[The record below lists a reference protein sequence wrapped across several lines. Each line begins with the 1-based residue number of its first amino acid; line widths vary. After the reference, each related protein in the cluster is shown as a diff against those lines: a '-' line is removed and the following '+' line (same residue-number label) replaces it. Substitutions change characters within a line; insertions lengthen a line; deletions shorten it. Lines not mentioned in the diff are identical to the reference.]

1 MDLRMRP
8 RFMVTTTRYT
18 TIEQALDAMTGDFEE
33 LSEVP
38 CRVTRF
44 YERQLEV
51 RVASA
56 QRHLW
61 SPQLKLWLTVH
72 DDHIHIRGKF
82 GPEASVWTMFMAGYA
97 VGGMTLLAG
106 LMVWGSQMSLRGGAQ
121 WGVWILLGGLIIT
134 TMVYGLSHVG
144 RYISR
149 DQMRAF
155 YRVARGTIVEQEAS
169 K

>member
-1 MDLRMRP
+1 
-8 RFMVTTTRYT
+8 MVTTARYAT
-18 TIEQALDAMTGDFEE
+18 VEQALDAMTHDFEA

-51 RVASA
+51 RVASS

-61 SPQLKLWLTVH
+61 SPQLKLWLTGN

-97 VGGMTLLAG
+97 VGGMTALAG
-106 LMVWGSQMSLRGGAQ
+106 LMVWGSQMSLKGDARWGG
-121 WGVWILLGGLIIT
+121 WVCLGGIIIAA
-134 TMVYGLSHVG
+134 MVYGLSHVG

-155 YRVARGTIVEQEAS
+155 YRVARGTIVERDAS
-169 K
+169 E